1 VLPDQEWSNGNVHW
15 TVTRAVN
22 PLFEGRA
29 EMLSK
34 MEETIRLSVAEVDQR
49 KRCCI
54 VITGMGGQGKSEVC
68 LQLANRVRQLY
79 VVILLQ

>member
-1 VLPDQEWSNGNVHW
+1 
-15 TVTRAVN
+15 
-22 PLFEGRA
+22 
-29 EMLSK
+29 MLSK